1 MAHKNAVID
10 SLLQNSNL
18 KLKFVAKT
26 FWLRYVNPPSLF
38 GFHYVNPTP
47 TLQPDLTSEP
57 NVDIEIHKHMCLYQ
71 NKYGY
76 FFTLMPYNLRFPAI
90 NNKNLI
96 FPAKFEK

>member
-18 KLKFVAKT
+18 KLKFTAKT

-38 GFHYVNPTP
+38 GFPYGNPSTTFRP
-47 TLQPDLTSEP
+47 NLTSEP
-57 NVDIEIHKHMCLYQ
+57 NVDIEIYKHMCLYQ
-71 NKYGY
+71 NKYGC
-76 FFTLMPYNLRFPAI
+76 FFTCMPYNLRFPART
-90 NNKNLI
+90 NKNLN